1 MNLVIVES
9 PAKAKTINAYL
20 GNNFKVLA
28 SYGHVRDLPSKN
40 GSVDPENNFAFEWE
54 TSDKSKKN
62 LSEIYKAVE
71 QSDNL
76 YLATDPDREGE
87 AIAWHILELLKKK
100 KLLKNKVVKRVV
112 FSEITK
118 SAVTKGIE
126 NPRNIDDGLVSA
138 YLARR
143 ALDYL
148 VGFNLSPVLWRKLP
162 GAKSAGRV
170 QSVALRLICEREL
183 EIEAFNPEEYWKIKC
198 KFSTSEKEEFEA
210 NLTSYNSNKVEKH
223 SFKNE
228 DEAKNVLS
236 SFKDQNFKISNISK
250 KPALRNS
257 NAPFSTST
265 LQQEASSVFG
275 FGASRTM
282 QIAQKLFQGIE
293 INGETVGLITYMRTD
308 STELSKEAI
317 ESYRE
322 YLKENFSS
330 EYLPSEIKT
339 YKSKKAKNAQEAHEG
354 IRPTD
359 IKLSPDNIKKY
370 LDEDGNKLYRL
381 IWKRSLAS
389 QMSSAQYE
397 RTSVDI
403 ISNDTNLELR
413 ANGSIKKFDGFLNV
427 YGEFKEKDIVANE
440 DEQEISESSDKLLPD
455 LTMDTNFSKQTPES
469 SQHFTL
475 PPPRYSEASLVKKLE
490 ELGIGRPSTYASIIS
505 VLKMRAY
512 VDIEKNRFVPVD
524 RAILITAFLK
534 GFFDKYVD
542 YDFTADMEDKLDDIT
557 TGKISWTEFLSIFWK
572 DFSKNVGDVM
582 ELRITNILDNLNESL
597 KTHIFVS
604 DDSEK
609 KVTRVCPNGCG
620 GELSL
625 KVSRFGAF
633 VGCANYPDC
642 KFTRPISHKKVKEV
656 FDDIILGID
665 EVTSKEIKLLSGRFG
680 PYIQLGNM
688 EGKEK
693 PKRASI
699 PKNISPNDID
709 LEKAKLL
716 LSLPRKVGDHPE
728 SGQEIM
734 VNYGRYGGYLTCD
747 GKNATLEDNAEVFD
761 IGINRAVTL
770 LANAKPGRLKSSS
783 ELKTLGEHPADGKP
797 IKVMKGK
804 FGPYVKYKTINA
816 TIPDSFDPETIELDE
831 ALELIDKKM
840 DKKPRKKKKTVKKKA
855 TKKQPKE

>member
-40 GSVDPENNFAFEWE
+40 GSVDPENNFEFEWE

-62 LSEIYKAVE
+62 LSEIYKAAE
-71 QSDNL
+71 QSDTL
-76 YLATDPDREGE
+76 FLATDPDREGE

-100 KLLKNKVVKRVV
+100 KLLKDKSVKRVV

-118 SAVTKGIE
+118 TAVSRGIE
-126 NPRNIDDGLVSA
+126 NPREIDNSLVSA

-183 EIEAFNPEEYWKIKC
+183 EIESFNPDEYWKIKC
-198 KFSTSEKEEFEA
+198 TFSTDKNEKFDA
-210 NLTSYNSNKVEKH
+210 NLTSFKDKKVEKQ
-223 SFKNE
+223 SFKN
-228 DEAKNVLS
+228 
-236 SFKDQNFKISNISK
+236 KDQADEVLFAFNNNKFQISNISQ

-282 QIAQKLFQGIE
+282 QIAQKLFQGVE

-308 STELSKEAI
+308 STELSGEAI
-317 ESYRE
+317 SSYRE
-322 YLKENFSS
+322 YLKENFTDA
-330 EYLPSEIKT
+330 YLPEEIKT

-359 IKLSPDNIKKY
+359 IKITPDVVKKY

-403 ISNDTNLELR
+403 TSDDKILQLR
-413 ANGSIKKFDGFLNV
+413 ANGSIQKFDGFLNV
-427 YGEFKEKDIVANE
+427 YGEFKENDTSTNDESNE
-440 DEQEISESSDKLLPD
+440 NTDNNEKLLPD
-455 LTMDTNFSKQTPES
+455 LTMDTVLATHNPES

-542 YDFTADMEDKLDDIT
+542 YDFTADMENKLDDIT
-557 TGKISWTEFLSIFWK
+557 TGKISWTEFLSLFWK
-572 DFSKNVGDVM
+572 DFSKNINQVT

-597 KTHIFVS
+597 KSHIFKTEES
-604 DDSEK
+604 TNK
-609 KVTRVCPNGCG
+609 ITRVCPTGCG

-633 VGCANYPDC
+633 VGCTNYPDC

-665 EVTSKEIKLLSGRFG
+665 EATSKEIKLLNGRFG
-680 PYIQLGNM
+680 PYIQLGNI

-693 PKRASI
+693 PKRATI
-699 PKNISPNDID
+699 PKDISPKEID

-716 LSLPRKVGDHPE
+716 LSLPRKIGDHPE
-728 SGQEIM
+728 TGNEIF

-747 GKNATLEDNAEVFD
+747 NKNASLEDSSEVFD

-783 ELKTLGEHPADGKP
+783 ELKTLGDHPTDGKP

-831 ALELIDKKM
+831 AIELIDKKM
-840 DKKPRKKKKTVKKKA
+840 DKKPKKKKKKSIKKTASKKK
-855 TKKQPKE
+855 

>member
-40 GSVDPENNFAFEWE
+40 GSVDPENNFEFEWE

-62 LSEIYKAVE
+62 LSEIYKAAE
-71 QSDNL
+71 QSDTL
-76 YLATDPDREGE
+76 FLATDPDREGE

-100 KLLKNKVVKRVV
+100 KLLKDKSVKRVV

-118 SAVTKGIE
+118 TAVSRGIE
-126 NPRNIDDGLVSA
+126 NPREIDNSLVSA

-183 EIEAFNPEEYWKIKC
+183 EIESFNPDEYWKIKC
-198 KFSTSEKEEFEA
+198 TFSTDKNEKFDA
-210 NLTSYNSNKVEKH
+210 NLTSFKDKKVEKQ
-223 SFKNE
+223 SFKN
-228 DEAKNVLS
+228 
-236 SFKDQNFKISNISK
+236 KDQADEVLFAFNNNKFQISNISQ

-282 QIAQKLFQGIE
+282 QIAQKLFQGVE

-308 STELSKEAI
+308 STELSGEAI
-317 ESYRE
+317 SSYRE
-322 YLKENFSS
+322 YLKENFTDA
-330 EYLPSEIKT
+330 YLPEEIRT

-359 IKLSPDNIKKY
+359 IKITPDVVKKY

-397 RTSVDI
+397 RTSVDLTSDDKI
-403 ISNDTNLELR
+403 LQLR
-413 ANGSIKKFDGFLNV
+413 ANGSIQKFDGFLNV
-427 YGEFKEKDIVANE
+427 YGEFKEKDTSTNDESNDNTDNNE
-440 DEQEISESSDKLLPD
+440 KLLPD
-455 LTMDTNFSKQTPES
+455 LTMDTVLATHDPES

-512 VDIEKNRFVPVD
+512 VDLEKNRFVPVD

-542 YDFTADMEDKLDDIT
+542 YDFTADMENKLDDIT
-557 TGKISWTEFLSIFWK
+557 TGKIGWTEFLSLFWK
-572 DFSKNVGDVM
+572 DFSKNINQVT

-597 KTHIFVS
+597 KSHIFKTEES
-604 DDSEK
+604 TNK
-609 KVTRVCPNGCG
+609 ITRVCPTGCG

-633 VGCANYPDC
+633 VGCTNYPDC

-665 EVTSKEIKLLSGRFG
+665 EATSKEIKLLNGRFG
-680 PYIQLGNM
+680 PYIQLGNI

-693 PKRASI
+693 PKRATI
-699 PKNISPNDID
+699 PKDISPKEID

-716 LSLPRKVGDHPE
+716 LSLPRKIGDHPE
-728 SGQEIM
+728 TGNEIF

-747 GKNATLEDNAEVFD
+747 NKNASLEDSSEVFD

-783 ELKTLGEHPADGKP
+783 ELKTLGDHPTDGKP

-831 ALELIDKKM
+831 AIELIDKKM
-840 DKKPRKKKKTVKKKA
+840 DKKPKKKKKKSIKKTASKKK
-855 TKKQPKE
+855 

>member
-40 GSVDPENNFAFEWE
+40 GSVDPENNFEFEWE

-62 LSEIYKAVE
+62 LSEIYKAAE
-71 QSDNL
+71 QSDTL
-76 YLATDPDREGE
+76 FLATDPDREGE

-100 KLLKNKVVKRVV
+100 KLLKDKSVKRVV

-118 SAVTKGIE
+118 TAVSRGIE
-126 NPRNIDDGLVSA
+126 NPREIDNSLVSA

-183 EIEAFNPEEYWKIKC
+183 EIESFNPDEYWKIKC
-198 KFSTSEKEEFEA
+198 TFSTDKNEKFDA
-210 NLTSYNSNKVEKH
+210 NLTSFKDKKVEKQ
-223 SFKNE
+223 SFKN
-228 DEAKNVLS
+228 
-236 SFKDQNFKISNISK
+236 KDQADEVLFAFNNNKFQISNISQ

-282 QIAQKLFQGIE
+282 QIAQKLFQGVE

-308 STELSKEAI
+308 STELSGEAI
-317 ESYRE
+317 SSYRE
-322 YLKENFSS
+322 YLKENFTDA
-330 EYLPSEIKT
+330 YLPEEIKT

-359 IKLSPDNIKKY
+359 IKITPDVVKKY

-397 RTSVDI
+397 RTSVDLTSDDKI
-403 ISNDTNLELR
+403 LQLR
-413 ANGSIKKFDGFLNV
+413 ANGSIQKFDGFLNV
-427 YGEFKEKDIVANE
+427 YGEFKENDTSTSDESNE
-440 DEQEISESSDKLLPD
+440 NTDNNEKLLPD
-455 LTMDTNFSKQTPES
+455 LTMDTVFATHNPES

-512 VDIEKNRFVPVD
+512 VDLEKNRFVPVD

-542 YDFTADMEDKLDDIT
+542 YDFTADMENKLDDIT
-557 TGKISWTEFLSIFWK
+557 TGKISWTEFLSLFWK
-572 DFSKNVGDVM
+572 DFSKNINQVT

-597 KTHIFVS
+597 KSHIFKTEES
-604 DDSEK
+604 TNK
-609 KVTRVCPNGCG
+609 ITRVCPTGCG

-633 VGCANYPDC
+633 VGCTNYPDC

-665 EVTSKEIKLLSGRFG
+665 EATSKEIKLLNGRFG
-680 PYIQLGNM
+680 PYIQLGNI

-693 PKRASI
+693 PKRATI
-699 PKNISPNDID
+699 PKDISPKEID

-716 LSLPRKVGDHPE
+716 LSLPRKIGDHPE
-728 SGQEIM
+728 TGNEIF

-747 GKNATLEDNAEVFD
+747 NKNASLEDSSEVFD

-783 ELKTLGEHPADGKP
+783 ELKTLGDHPTDGKP

-831 ALELIDKKM
+831 AIELIDKKM
-840 DKKPRKKKKTVKKKA
+840 DKKPKKKKKKSIKKTASKKK
-855 TKKQPKE
+855 

>member
-40 GSVDPENNFAFEWE
+40 GSVDPENNFEFEWE

-62 LSEIYKAVE
+62 LSEIYKAAE
-71 QSDNL
+71 QSDTL
-76 YLATDPDREGE
+76 FLATDPDREGE

-100 KLLKNKVVKRVV
+100 KLLKDKSVKRVV

-118 SAVTKGIE
+118 TAVSRGIE
-126 NPRNIDDGLVSA
+126 NPREIDNSLVSA

-183 EIEAFNPEEYWKIKC
+183 EIESFNPDEYWKIKC
-198 KFSTSEKEEFEA
+198 TFSTDKNEKFDA
-210 NLTSYNSNKVEKH
+210 NLTSFKDKKVEKQ
-223 SFKNE
+223 SFKN
-228 DEAKNVLS
+228 
-236 SFKDQNFKISNISK
+236 KDQADEVLFAFNNNKFQISNISQ

-282 QIAQKLFQGIE
+282 QIAQKLFQGVE

-308 STELSKEAI
+308 STELSGEAI
-317 ESYRE
+317 SSYRE
-322 YLKENFSS
+322 YLKENFTDA
-330 EYLPSEIKT
+330 YLPEEIKT

-359 IKLSPDNIKKY
+359 IKITPDVVKKY

-397 RTSVDI
+397 RTSVDLTSDDKI
-403 ISNDTNLELR
+403 LQLR
-413 ANGSIKKFDGFLNV
+413 ANGSIQKFDGFLNV
-427 YGEFKEKDIVANE
+427 YGEFKENDTSTSDESNE
-440 DEQEISESSDKLLPD
+440 NTDNNEKLLPD
-455 LTMDTNFSKQTPES
+455 LTMDTVFATHNPES

-542 YDFTADMEDKLDDIT
+542 YDFTADMENKLDDIT
-557 TGKISWTEFLSIFWK
+557 TGKISWTEFLSLFWK
-572 DFSKNVGDVM
+572 DFSKNINQVT

-597 KTHIFVS
+597 KSHIFKTEES
-604 DDSEK
+604 TNK
-609 KVTRVCPNGCG
+609 ITRVCPTGCG

-633 VGCANYPDC
+633 VGCTNYPDC

-665 EVTSKEIKLLSGRFG
+665 EATSKEIKLLNGRFG
-680 PYIQLGNM
+680 PYIQLGNI

-693 PKRASI
+693 PKRATI
-699 PKNISPNDID
+699 PKDISTKEID

-716 LSLPRKVGDHPE
+716 LSLPRKIGDHPE
-728 SGQEIM
+728 TGNEIF

-747 GKNATLEDNAEVFD
+747 NKNASLEDSSEVFD

-783 ELKTLGEHPADGKP
+783 ELKTLGDHPTDGKP

-831 ALELIDKKM
+831 AIELIDKKM
-840 DKKPRKKKKTVKKKA
+840 DKKPKKKKKKSIKKTASKKK
-855 TKKQPKE
+855 

>member
-40 GSVDPENNFAFEWE
+40 GSVDPENNFEFEWE

-62 LSEIYKAVE
+62 LSEIYKAAE
-71 QSDNL
+71 QSDTL
-76 YLATDPDREGE
+76 FLATDPDREGE

-100 KLLKNKVVKRVV
+100 KLLKDKSVKRVV

-118 SAVTKGIE
+118 TAVSRGIE
-126 NPRNIDDGLVSA
+126 NPREIDNSLVSA

-183 EIEAFNPEEYWKIKC
+183 EIESFNPDEYWKIKC
-198 KFSTSEKEEFEA
+198 TFSTDKNEKFDA
-210 NLTSYNSNKVEKH
+210 NLTSFKDKKVEKQ
-223 SFKNE
+223 SFKN
-228 DEAKNVLS
+228 
-236 SFKDQNFKISNISK
+236 KDQADEVLFAFNNNKFQISNISQ

-282 QIAQKLFQGIE
+282 QIAQKLFQGVE

-308 STELSKEAI
+308 STELSGEAI
-317 ESYRE
+317 SSYRE
-322 YLKENFSS
+322 YLKENFTDA
-330 EYLPSEIKT
+330 YLPEEIKT

-359 IKLSPDNIKKY
+359 IKITPDVVKKY

-397 RTSVDI
+397 RTSVDLTSDDKI
-403 ISNDTNLELR
+403 LQLR
-413 ANGSIKKFDGFLNV
+413 ANGSIQKFDGFLNV
-427 YGEFKEKDIVANE
+427 YGEFKEKDTSTNDESNE
-440 DEQEISESSDKLLPD
+440 NTDNNEKLLPD
-455 LTMDTNFSKQTPES
+455 LTMDTVFATHNPES

-542 YDFTADMEDKLDDIT
+542 YDFTADMENKLDDIT
-557 TGKISWTEFLSIFWK
+557 TGKISWTEFLSLFWK
-572 DFSKNVGDVM
+572 DFSKNINQVT

-597 KTHIFVS
+597 KSHIFKTEES
-604 DDSEK
+604 TNK
-609 KVTRVCPNGCG
+609 ITRVCPTGCG

-633 VGCANYPDC
+633 VGCTNYPDC

-665 EVTSKEIKLLSGRFG
+665 EATSKEIKLLNGRFG
-680 PYIQLGNM
+680 PYIQLGNI

-693 PKRASI
+693 PKRATI
-699 PKNISPNDID
+699 PKDISPKEID

-716 LSLPRKVGDHPE
+716 LSLPRKIGDHPE
-728 SGQEIM
+728 TGNEIF

-747 GKNATLEDNAEVFD
+747 NKNASLEDSSEVFD

-783 ELKTLGEHPADGKP
+783 ELKTLGDHPTDGKP

-831 ALELIDKKM
+831 AIELIDKKM
-840 DKKPRKKKKTVKKKA
+840 DKKPKKKKKKSIKKTASKKK
-855 TKKQPKE
+855 

>member
-40 GSVDPENNFAFEWE
+40 GSVDPENNFEFEWE

-62 LSEIYKAVE
+62 LSEIYKAAE
-71 QSDNL
+71 QSDTL
-76 YLATDPDREGE
+76 FLATDPDREGE

-100 KLLKNKVVKRVV
+100 KLLKDKSVKRVV

-118 SAVTKGIE
+118 TAVSRGIE
-126 NPRNIDDGLVSA
+126 NPREIDNSLVSA

-183 EIEAFNPEEYWKIKC
+183 EIESFNPDEYWKIKC
-198 KFSTSEKEEFEA
+198 TFSTDKNEKFDA
-210 NLTSYNSNKVEKH
+210 NLTSFKDKKVEKQ
-223 SFKNE
+223 SFKN
-228 DEAKNVLS
+228 
-236 SFKDQNFKISNISK
+236 KDQADEVLFAFNNNKFQISNISQ

-282 QIAQKLFQGIE
+282 QIAQKLFQGVE

-308 STELSKEAI
+308 STELSGEAI
-317 ESYRE
+317 SSYRK
-322 YLKENFSS
+322 YLKENFTDA
-330 EYLPSEIKT
+330 YLPEEIRT

-359 IKLSPDNIKKY
+359 IKITPDVVKKY

-397 RTSVDI
+397 RTSIDI
-403 ISNDTNLELR
+403 TSDDKILQLR
-413 ANGSIKKFDGFLNV
+413 ANGSIQKFDGFLNV
-427 YGEFKEKDIVANE
+427 YGEFKENDTSTSDESNE
-440 DEQEISESSDKLLPD
+440 NTDNNEKLLPD
-455 LTMDTNFSKQTPES
+455 LTMDTVFATHNPES

-512 VDIEKNRFVPVD
+512 VDLEKNRFVPVD

-542 YDFTADMEDKLDDIT
+542 YDFTADMENKLDDIT
-557 TGKISWTEFLSIFWK
+557 TGKISWTEFLSLFWK
-572 DFSKNVGDVM
+572 DFSKNINQVT

-597 KTHIFVS
+597 KSHIFKTEES
-604 DDSEK
+604 TNK
-609 KVTRVCPNGCG
+609 ITRVCPTGCG

-633 VGCANYPDC
+633 VGCTNYPDC

-665 EVTSKEIKLLSGRFG
+665 EATSKEIKLLNGRFG
-680 PYIQLGNM
+680 PYIQLGNI

-693 PKRASI
+693 PKRATI
-699 PKNISPNDID
+699 PKDISPKEID

-716 LSLPRKVGDHPE
+716 LSLPRKIGDHPE
-728 SGQEIM
+728 TGNEIF

-747 GKNATLEDNAEVFD
+747 NKNASLEDSSEVFD

-783 ELKTLGEHPADGKP
+783 ELKTLGDHPTDGKP

-831 ALELIDKKM
+831 AIELIDKKM
-840 DKKPRKKKKTVKKKA
+840 DKKPKKKKKKSIKKTASKKK
-855 TKKQPKE
+855 

>member
-40 GSVDPENNFAFEWE
+40 GSVDPENNFEFEWE

-62 LSEIYKAVE
+62 LSEIYKAAE
-71 QSDNL
+71 QSDTL
-76 YLATDPDREGE
+76 FLATDPDREGE

-100 KLLKNKVVKRVV
+100 KLLKDKSVKRVV

-118 SAVTKGIE
+118 TAVSRGIE
-126 NPRNIDDGLVSA
+126 NPREIDNSLVSA

-183 EIEAFNPEEYWKIKC
+183 EIESFNPDEYWKIKC
-198 KFSTSEKEEFEA
+198 TFSTDKNEKFEA
-210 NLTSYNSNKVEKH
+210 NLTSFKDKKVEKQ
-223 SFKNE
+223 SFKN
-228 DEAKNVLS
+228 
-236 SFKDQNFKISNISK
+236 KDQADEVLFAFNNNKFQISNISQ

-282 QIAQKLFQGIE
+282 QIAQKLFQGVE

-308 STELSKEAI
+308 STELSGEAI
-317 ESYRE
+317 SSYRE
-322 YLKENFSS
+322 YLKENFTDA
-330 EYLPSEIKT
+330 YLPEEIKT

-359 IKLSPDNIKKY
+359 IKITPDVVKKY

-397 RTSVDI
+397 RTSVDLTSDDKI
-403 ISNDTNLELR
+403 LQLR
-413 ANGSIKKFDGFLNV
+413 ANGSIQKFDGFLNV
-427 YGEFKEKDIVANE
+427 YGEFKENDTSTSDESNE
-440 DEQEISESSDKLLPD
+440 NTDNNEKLLPD
-455 LTMDTNFSKQTPES
+455 LTMDTVFATHNPES

-542 YDFTADMEDKLDDIT
+542 YDFTADMENKLDDIT
-557 TGKISWTEFLSIFWK
+557 TGKISWTEFLSLFWK
-572 DFSKNVGDVM
+572 DFSKNINQVT

-597 KTHIFVS
+597 KSHIFKTEES
-604 DDSEK
+604 TNK
-609 KVTRVCPNGCG
+609 ITRVCPTGCG

-633 VGCANYPDC
+633 VGCTNYPDC

-665 EVTSKEIKLLSGRFG
+665 EATSKEIKLLNGRFG
-680 PYIQLGNM
+680 PYIQLGNI

-693 PKRASI
+693 PKRATI
-699 PKNISPNDID
+699 PKDISPKEID

-716 LSLPRKVGDHPE
+716 LSLPRKIGDHPE
-728 SGQEIM
+728 TGNEIF

-747 GKNATLEDNAEVFD
+747 NKNASLEDSSEVFD

-783 ELKTLGEHPADGKP
+783 ELKTLGDHPTDGKP

-831 ALELIDKKM
+831 AIELIDKKM
-840 DKKPRKKKKTVKKKA
+840 DKKPKKKKKKSIKKTASKKK
-855 TKKQPKE
+855 

>member
-40 GSVDPENNFAFEWE
+40 GSVDPENNFEFEWE

-62 LSEIYKAVE
+62 LSEIYKAAE
-71 QSDNL
+71 QSDTL
-76 YLATDPDREGE
+76 FLATDPDREGE

-100 KLLKNKVVKRVV
+100 KLLKDKSVKRVV

-118 SAVTKGIE
+118 TAVSRGIE
-126 NPRNIDDGLVSA
+126 NPREIDNSLVSA

-183 EIEAFNPEEYWKIKC
+183 EIESFNPDEYWKIKC
-198 KFSTSEKEEFEA
+198 TFSTDKNEKFEA
-210 NLTSYNSNKVEKH
+210 NLTSFKDKKVEKQ
-223 SFKNE
+223 SFKN
-228 DEAKNVLS
+228 
-236 SFKDQNFKISNISK
+236 KDQADEVLFAFNNNKFQISNISQ

-282 QIAQKLFQGIE
+282 QIAQKLFQGVE

-308 STELSKEAI
+308 STELSGEAI
-317 ESYRE
+317 SSYRE
-322 YLKENFSS
+322 YLKENFTDA
-330 EYLPSEIKT
+330 YLPEEIKT

-359 IKLSPDNIKKY
+359 IKITPDVVKKY

-403 ISNDTNLELR
+403 TSDDKILELR
-413 ANGSIKKFDGFLNV
+413 ANGSIQKFDGFLNV
-427 YGEFKEKDIVANE
+427 YGEFKENDTSTSDESNE
-440 DEQEISESSDKLLPD
+440 NTDNNEKLLPD
-455 LTMDTNFSKQTPES
+455 LTMDTVLATHNPES

-542 YDFTADMEDKLDDIT
+542 YDFTADMENKLDDIT
-557 TGKISWTEFLSIFWK
+557 TGKISWTEFLSLFWK
-572 DFSKNVGDVM
+572 DFSKNINQVT

-597 KTHIFVS
+597 KSHIFKTEES
-604 DDSEK
+604 TNK
-609 KVTRVCPNGCG
+609 ITRVCPTGCG

-633 VGCANYPDC
+633 VGCTNYPDC

-665 EVTSKEIKLLSGRFG
+665 EATSKEIKLLNGRFG
-680 PYIQLGNM
+680 PYIQLGNI

-693 PKRASI
+693 PKRATI
-699 PKNISPNDID
+699 PKDISPKEID

-716 LSLPRKVGDHPE
+716 LSLPRKIGDHPE
-728 SGQEIM
+728 TGNEIF

-747 GKNATLEDNAEVFD
+747 NKNASLEDSSEVFD

-783 ELKTLGEHPADGKP
+783 ELKTLGDHPTDGKP

-831 ALELIDKKM
+831 AIELIDKKM
-840 DKKPRKKKKTVKKKA
+840 DKKPKKKKKKSIKKTASKKK
-855 TKKQPKE
+855 

>member
-40 GSVDPENNFAFEWE
+40 GSVDPENNFEFEWE

-62 LSEIYKAVE
+62 LSEIYKAAE
-71 QSDNL
+71 QSDTL
-76 YLATDPDREGE
+76 FLATDPDREGE

-100 KLLKNKVVKRVV
+100 KLLKDKSVKRVV

-118 SAVTKGIE
+118 TAVSRGIE
-126 NPRNIDDGLVSA
+126 NPREIDNSLVSA

-183 EIEAFNPEEYWKIKC
+183 EIESFNPDEYWKIKC
-198 KFSTSEKEEFEA
+198 TFSTDKNEKFDA
-210 NLTSYNSNKVEKH
+210 NLTSFKDKKVEKQ
-223 SFKNE
+223 SFKN
-228 DEAKNVLS
+228 
-236 SFKDQNFKISNISK
+236 KDQADEVLFAFNNNKFQISNISQ

-282 QIAQKLFQGIE
+282 QIAQKLFQGVE

-308 STELSKEAI
+308 STELSGEAI
-317 ESYRE
+317 SSYRE
-322 YLKENFSS
+322 YLKENFTDA
-330 EYLPSEIKT
+330 YLPEEIRT

-359 IKLSPDNIKKY
+359 IKITPDVVKKY

-397 RTSVDI
+397 RTSIDLTSDDKI
-403 ISNDTNLELR
+403 LQLR
-413 ANGSIKKFDGFLNV
+413 ANGSIQKFDGFLNV
-427 YGEFKEKDIVANE
+427 YGEFKENDTSTNDESNDNTDNNE
-440 DEQEISESSDKLLPD
+440 KLLPD
-455 LTMDTNFSKQTPES
+455 LTMDTVLATHNPES

-542 YDFTADMEDKLDDIT
+542 YDFTADMENKLDDIT
-557 TGKISWTEFLSIFWK
+557 TGKISWTEFLSLFWK
-572 DFSKNVGDVM
+572 DFSKNINQVT

-597 KTHIFVS
+597 KSHIFKTEES
-604 DDSEK
+604 TNK
-609 KVTRVCPNGCG
+609 ITRVCPTGCG

-633 VGCANYPDC
+633 VGCTNYPDC

-665 EVTSKEIKLLSGRFG
+665 EATSKEIKLLNGRFG
-680 PYIQLGNM
+680 PYIQLGDI

-693 PKRASI
+693 PKRATI
-699 PKNISPNDID
+699 PKDISPKEID

-716 LSLPRKVGDHPE
+716 LSLPRKIGDHPE
-728 SGQEIM
+728 TGNEIF

-747 GKNATLEDNAEVFD
+747 NKNASLEDSSEVFD

-783 ELKTLGEHPADGKP
+783 ELKTLGDHPTDGKP

-831 ALELIDKKM
+831 AIELIDKKM
-840 DKKPRKKKKTVKKKA
+840 DKKPKKKKKKSIKKTASKKK
-855 TKKQPKE
+855 

>member
-40 GSVDPENNFAFEWE
+40 GSVDPENNFEFEWE

-62 LSEIYKAVE
+62 LSEIYKAAE
-71 QSDNL
+71 QSDTL
-76 YLATDPDREGE
+76 FLATDPDREGE

-100 KLLKNKVVKRVV
+100 KLLKDKSVKRVV

-118 SAVTKGIE
+118 TAVSRGIE
-126 NPRNIDDGLVSA
+126 NPREIDNSLVSA

-183 EIEAFNPEEYWKIKC
+183 EIESFNPDEYWKIKC
-198 KFSTSEKEEFEA
+198 TFSTDKNEKFDA
-210 NLTSYNSNKVEKH
+210 NLTSFKDKKVEKQ
-223 SFKNE
+223 SFKN
-228 DEAKNVLS
+228 
-236 SFKDQNFKISNISK
+236 KDQADEVLFAFNNNKFQISNISQ

-282 QIAQKLFQGIE
+282 QIAQKLFQGVE

-308 STELSKEAI
+308 STELSGEAI
-317 ESYRE
+317 SSYRE
-322 YLKENFSS
+322 YLKENFTDA
-330 EYLPSEIKT
+330 YLPEEIRT

-359 IKLSPDNIKKY
+359 IKITPDVVKKY

-397 RTSVDI
+397 RTSIDI
-403 ISNDTNLELR
+403 TSDDKILQLR
-413 ANGSIKKFDGFLNV
+413 ANGSIQKFDGFLNV
-427 YGEFKEKDIVANE
+427 YGEFKENDTSTSDESNE
-440 DEQEISESSDKLLPD
+440 NTDNNEKLLPD
-455 LTMDTNFSKQTPES
+455 LTMDTVFATHNPES

-512 VDIEKNRFVPVD
+512 VDLEKNRFVPVD

-542 YDFTADMEDKLDDIT
+542 YDFTADMENKLDDIT
-557 TGKISWTEFLSIFWK
+557 TGKISWTEFLSLFWK
-572 DFSKNVGDVM
+572 DFSKNINQVT

-597 KTHIFVS
+597 KSHIFKTEES
-604 DDSEK
+604 TNK
-609 KVTRVCPNGCG
+609 ITRVCPTGCG

-633 VGCANYPDC
+633 VGCTNYPDC

-665 EVTSKEIKLLSGRFG
+665 EATSKEIKLLNGRFG
-680 PYIQLGNM
+680 PYIQLGNI

-693 PKRASI
+693 PKRATI
-699 PKNISPNDID
+699 PKDISPKEID

-716 LSLPRKVGDHPE
+716 LSLPRKIGDHPE
-728 SGQEIM
+728 TGNEIF

-747 GKNATLEDNAEVFD
+747 NKNASLEDSSEVFD

-783 ELKTLGEHPADGKP
+783 ELKTLGDHPTDGKP

-831 ALELIDKKM
+831 AIELIDKKM
-840 DKKPRKKKKTVKKKA
+840 DKKPKKKKKKSIKKTASKKK
-855 TKKQPKE
+855 

>member
-40 GSVDPENNFAFEWE
+40 GSVDPENNFEFEWE

-62 LSEIYKAVE
+62 LSEIYKAAE
-71 QSDNL
+71 QSDTL
-76 YLATDPDREGE
+76 FLATDPDREGE

-100 KLLKNKVVKRVV
+100 KLLKDKSVKRVV

-118 SAVTKGIE
+118 TAVSRGIE
-126 NPRNIDDGLVSA
+126 NPREIDNSLVSA

-183 EIEAFNPEEYWKIKC
+183 EIESFNPDEYWKIKC
-198 KFSTSEKEEFEA
+198 TFSTDKNEKFEA
-210 NLTSYNSNKVEKH
+210 NLTSFKDKKVEKQ
-223 SFKNE
+223 SFKN
-228 DEAKNVLS
+228 
-236 SFKDQNFKISNISK
+236 KDQADEVLFAFNNNKFQISNISQ

-282 QIAQKLFQGIE
+282 QIAQKLFQGVE

-308 STELSKEAI
+308 STELSGEAI
-317 ESYRE
+317 SSYRE
-322 YLKENFSS
+322 YLKENFTDA
-330 EYLPSEIKT
+330 YLPEEIKT

-359 IKLSPDNIKKY
+359 IKITPDVVKKY

-397 RTSVDI
+397 RTSVDLTSDDKI
-403 ISNDTNLELR
+403 LQLR
-413 ANGSIKKFDGFLNV
+413 ANGSIQKFDGFLNV
-427 YGEFKEKDIVANE
+427 YGEFKENDTSTNDESNDNTDNNE
-440 DEQEISESSDKLLPD
+440 KLLPD
-455 LTMDTNFSKQTPES
+455 LTMDTVLATHDPES

-542 YDFTADMEDKLDDIT
+542 YDFTADMENKLDDIT
-557 TGKISWTEFLSIFWK
+557 TGKISWTEFLSLFWK
-572 DFSKNVGDVM
+572 DFSKNINQVT

-597 KTHIFVS
+597 KSHIFKTEES
-604 DDSEK
+604 TNK
-609 KVTRVCPNGCG
+609 ITRVCPTGCG

-633 VGCANYPDC
+633 VGCTNYPDC

-665 EVTSKEIKLLSGRFG
+665 EATSKEIKLLNGRFG
-680 PYIQLGNM
+680 PYIQLGNI

-693 PKRASI
+693 PKRATI
-699 PKNISPNDID
+699 PKDISPKEID

-716 LSLPRKVGDHPE
+716 LSLPRKIGDHPE
-728 SGQEIM
+728 TGNEIF

-747 GKNATLEDNAEVFD
+747 NKNASLEDSSEVFD

-783 ELKTLGEHPADGKP
+783 ELKTLGDHPTDGKP

-831 ALELIDKKM
+831 AIELIEKKM
-840 DKKPRKKKKTVKKKA
+840 DKKPKKKKKKSIKKTASKKK
-855 TKKQPKE
+855 

>member
-40 GSVDPENNFAFEWE
+40 GSVDPENNFEFEWE

-62 LSEIYKAVE
+62 LSEIYKAAE
-71 QSDNL
+71 QSDTL
-76 YLATDPDREGE
+76 FLATDPDREGE

-100 KLLKNKVVKRVV
+100 KLLKDKSVKRVV

-118 SAVTKGIE
+118 TAVSRGIE
-126 NPRNIDDGLVSA
+126 NPREIDNSLVSA

-183 EIEAFNPEEYWKIKC
+183 EIESFNPDEYWKIKC
-198 KFSTSEKEEFEA
+198 TFSTDKNEKFEA
-210 NLTSYNSNKVEKH
+210 NLTSFKDKKVEKQ
-223 SFKNE
+223 SFKN
-228 DEAKNVLS
+228 
-236 SFKDQNFKISNISK
+236 KDQADEVLFAFNNNKFQISNISQ

-282 QIAQKLFQGIE
+282 QIAQKLFQGVE

-308 STELSKEAI
+308 STELSGEAI
-317 ESYRE
+317 SSYRE
-322 YLKENFSS
+322 YLKENFTDA
-330 EYLPSEIKT
+330 YLPEEIKT

-359 IKLSPDNIKKY
+359 IKITPDVVKKY

-397 RTSVDI
+397 RTSVDLTSDDKI
-403 ISNDTNLELR
+403 LQLR
-413 ANGSIKKFDGFLNV
+413 ANGSIQKFDGFLNV
-427 YGEFKEKDIVANE
+427 YGEFKENDTSTSDESNE
-440 DEQEISESSDKLLPD
+440 NTDNNEKLLPD
-455 LTMDTNFSKQTPES
+455 LTMDTVFATHNPES

-512 VDIEKNRFVPVD
+512 VDLEKNRFVPVD

-542 YDFTADMEDKLDDIT
+542 YDFTADMENKLDDIT
-557 TGKISWTEFLSIFWK
+557 TGKISWTEFLSLFWK
-572 DFSKNVGDVM
+572 DFSKNINQVT

-597 KTHIFVS
+597 KSHIFKTEES
-604 DDSEK
+604 TNK
-609 KVTRVCPNGCG
+609 ITRVCPTGCG

-633 VGCANYPDC
+633 VGCTNYPDC

-665 EVTSKEIKLLSGRFG
+665 EATSKEIKLLNGRFG
-680 PYIQLGNM
+680 PYIQLGNI

-693 PKRASI
+693 PKRATI
-699 PKNISPNDID
+699 PKDISPKEID

-716 LSLPRKVGDHPE
+716 LSLPRKIGDHPE
-728 SGQEIM
+728 TGNEIF

-747 GKNATLEDNAEVFD
+747 NKNASLEDSSEVFD

-783 ELKTLGEHPADGKP
+783 ELKTLGDHPTDGKP

-831 ALELIDKKM
+831 AIELIDKKM
-840 DKKPRKKKKTVKKKA
+840 DKKPKKKKKKSIKKTASKKK
-855 TKKQPKE
+855 

>member
-40 GSVDPENNFAFEWE
+40 GSVDPENNFEFEWE

-62 LSEIYKAVE
+62 LSEIYKAAE
-71 QSDNL
+71 QSDTL
-76 YLATDPDREGE
+76 FLATDPDREGE

-100 KLLKNKVVKRVV
+100 KLLKDKSVKRVV

-118 SAVTKGIE
+118 TAVSRGIE
-126 NPRNIDDGLVSA
+126 NPREIDNSLVSA

-183 EIEAFNPEEYWKIKC
+183 EIESFNPDEYWKIKC
-198 KFSTSEKEEFEA
+198 TFSTDKNEKFEA
-210 NLTSYNSNKVEKH
+210 NLTSFKDKKVEKQ
-223 SFKNE
+223 SFKN
-228 DEAKNVLS
+228 
-236 SFKDQNFKISNISK
+236 KDQADEVLFAFNNNKFQISNISQ

-282 QIAQKLFQGIE
+282 QIAQKLFQGVE

-308 STELSKEAI
+308 STELSGEAI
-317 ESYRE
+317 SSYRE
-322 YLKENFSS
+322 YLKENFTDA
-330 EYLPSEIKT
+330 YLPEEIKT

-359 IKLSPDNIKKY
+359 IKITPDVVKKY

-397 RTSVDI
+397 RTSVDLTSDDKI
-403 ISNDTNLELR
+403 LQLR
-413 ANGSIKKFDGFLNV
+413 ANGSIQKFDGFLNV
-427 YGEFKEKDIVANE
+427 YGEFKEKDTSTNDESNE
-440 DEQEISESSDKLLPD
+440 NTDNNEKLLPD
-455 LTMDTNFSKQTPES
+455 LTMDTVLATHNPES

-542 YDFTADMEDKLDDIT
+542 YDFTADMENKLDDIT
-557 TGKISWTEFLSIFWK
+557 TGKISWTEFLSLFWK
-572 DFSKNVGDVM
+572 DFSKNINQVT

-597 KTHIFVS
+597 KSHIFKTEES
-604 DDSEK
+604 TNK
-609 KVTRVCPNGCG
+609 ITRVCPTGCG

-633 VGCANYPDC
+633 VGCTNYPDC

-665 EVTSKEIKLLSGRFG
+665 EATSKEIKLLNGRFG
-680 PYIQLGNM
+680 PYIQLGNI

-693 PKRASI
+693 PKRATI
-699 PKNISPNDID
+699 PKDISPKEID

-716 LSLPRKVGDHPE
+716 LSLPRKIGDHPE
-728 SGQEIM
+728 TGNEIF

-747 GKNATLEDNAEVFD
+747 NKNASLEDSSEVFD

-783 ELKTLGEHPADGKP
+783 ELKTLGDHPTDGKP

-831 ALELIDKKM
+831 AIELIDKKM
-840 DKKPRKKKKTVKKKA
+840 DKKPKKKKKKSIKKTASKKK
-855 TKKQPKE
+855 

>member
-40 GSVDPENNFAFEWE
+40 GSVDPENNFEFEWE

-62 LSEIYKAVE
+62 LSEIYKAAE
-71 QSDNL
+71 QSDTL
-76 YLATDPDREGE
+76 FLATDPDREGE

-100 KLLKNKVVKRVV
+100 KLLKDKSVKRVV

-118 SAVTKGIE
+118 TAVSRGIE
-126 NPRNIDDGLVSA
+126 NPREIDNSLVSA

-183 EIEAFNPEEYWKIKC
+183 EIESFNPDEYWKIKC
-198 KFSTSEKEEFEA
+198 TFSTDKNEKFDA
-210 NLTSYNSNKVEKH
+210 NLTSFKDKKVEKQ
-223 SFKNE
+223 SFKN
-228 DEAKNVLS
+228 
-236 SFKDQNFKISNISK
+236 KDQADEVLFAFNNNKFQISNISQ

-282 QIAQKLFQGIE
+282 QIAQKLFQGVE

-308 STELSKEAI
+308 STELSGEAI
-317 ESYRE
+317 SSYRK
-322 YLKENFSS
+322 YLKENFTDA
-330 EYLPSEIKT
+330 YLPEEIKT

-359 IKLSPDNIKKY
+359 IKITPDVVKKY

-403 ISNDTNLELR
+403 TSDDKILELR
-413 ANGSIKKFDGFLNV
+413 ANGSIQKFDGFLNV
-427 YGEFKEKDIVANE
+427 YGEFKENDTSTSDESNE
-440 DEQEISESSDKLLPD
+440 NTDNNEKLLPD
-455 LTMDTNFSKQTPES
+455 LTMDTVFATHNPES

-542 YDFTADMEDKLDDIT
+542 YDFTADMENKLDDIT
-557 TGKISWTEFLSIFWK
+557 TGKIGWTEFLSLFWK
-572 DFSKNVGDVM
+572 DFSKNINQVT

-597 KTHIFVS
+597 KSHIFKTEES
-604 DDSEK
+604 TNK
-609 KVTRVCPNGCG
+609 ITRVCPTGCG

-633 VGCANYPDC
+633 VGCTNYPDC

-665 EVTSKEIKLLSGRFG
+665 EATSKEIKLLNGRFG
-680 PYIQLGNM
+680 PYIQLGNI

-693 PKRASI
+693 PKRATI
-699 PKNISPNDID
+699 PKDISPKEID

-716 LSLPRKVGDHPE
+716 LSLPRKIGDHPE
-728 SGQEIM
+728 TGNEIF

-747 GKNATLEDNAEVFD
+747 NKNASLEDSSEVFD

-783 ELKTLGEHPADGKP
+783 ELKTLGDHPTDGKP

-831 ALELIDKKM
+831 AIELIDKKM
-840 DKKPRKKKKTVKKKA
+840 DKKPKKKKKKSIKKTASKKK
-855 TKKQPKE
+855 

>member
-40 GSVDPENNFAFEWE
+40 GSVDPENNFEFEWE

-62 LSEIYKAVE
+62 LSEIYKAAE
-71 QSDNL
+71 QSDTL
-76 YLATDPDREGE
+76 FLATDPDREGE

-100 KLLKNKVVKRVV
+100 KLLKDKSVKRVV

-118 SAVTKGIE
+118 TAVSRGIE
-126 NPRNIDDGLVSA
+126 NPREIDNSLVSA

-183 EIEAFNPEEYWKIKC
+183 EIESFNPDEYWKIKC
-198 KFSTSEKEEFEA
+198 TFSTDKNEEFEA
-210 NLTSYNSNKVEKH
+210 NLTSFKDKKVEKQ
-223 SFKNE
+223 SFK
-228 DEAKNVLS
+228 S
-236 SFKDQNFKISNISK
+236 KDQADEVLFAFNNNKFQISNISQ

-282 QIAQKLFQGIE
+282 QIAQKLFQGVE

-308 STELSKEAI
+308 STELSGEAI
-317 ESYRE
+317 NSYRE
-322 YLKENFSS
+322 YLKENFTDA
-330 EYLPSEIKT
+330 YLPEEIKT

-359 IKLSPDNIKKY
+359 IKITPDVVKKY

-397 RTSVDI
+397 RTSVDLTSDDKI
-403 ISNDTNLELR
+403 LQLR
-413 ANGSIKKFDGFLNV
+413 ANGSIQKFDGFLNV
-427 YGEFKEKDIVANE
+427 YGEFKEKDTSTNDESNE
-440 DEQEISESSDKLLPD
+440 NTDNNENLLPD
-455 LTMDTNFSKQTPES
+455 LTMNTVIATHNPES

-542 YDFTADMEDKLDDIT
+542 YDFTADMENKLDDIT
-557 TGKISWTEFLSIFWK
+557 TGKISWTEFLSLFWK
-572 DFSKNVGDVM
+572 DFSKNINQVT

-597 KTHIFVS
+597 KSHIFKTEES
-604 DDSEK
+604 TNK
-609 KVTRVCPNGCG
+609 ITRVCPTGCG

-633 VGCANYPDC
+633 VGCTNYPDC

-656 FDDIILGID
+656 FDDIVLGID
-665 EVTSKEIKLLSGRFG
+665 EATSKEIKLLNGRFG
-680 PYIQLGNM
+680 PYIQLGNI

-693 PKRASI
+693 PKRATI
-699 PKNISPNDID
+699 PKDISPKEID

-716 LSLPRKVGDHPE
+716 LSLPRKIGDHPE
-728 SGQEIM
+728 TGNEIF

-747 GKNATLEDNAEVFD
+747 NKNASLEDSSEVFD

-783 ELKTLGEHPADGKP
+783 ELKTLGDHPTDGKP

-831 ALELIDKKM
+831 AIELIDKKM
-840 DKKPRKKKKTVKKKA
+840 DKKPKKKKKKSIKKTGSKKK
-855 TKKQPKE
+855 

>member
-40 GSVDPENNFAFEWE
+40 GSVDPENNFEFEWE

-62 LSEIYKAVE
+62 LSEIYKAAE
-71 QSDNL
+71 QSDTL
-76 YLATDPDREGE
+76 FLATDPDREGE

-100 KLLKNKVVKRVV
+100 KLLKDKSVKRVV

-118 SAVTKGIE
+118 TAVSRGIE
-126 NPRNIDDGLVSA
+126 NPREIDNSLVSA

-183 EIEAFNPEEYWKIKC
+183 EIESFNPDEYWKIKC
-198 KFSTSEKEEFEA
+198 TFSTDKNEKFDA
-210 NLTSYNSNKVEKH
+210 NLTSFKDKKVEKQ
-223 SFKNE
+223 SFKN
-228 DEAKNVLS
+228 
-236 SFKDQNFKISNISK
+236 KDQADEVLFAFNNNKFQISNISQ

-282 QIAQKLFQGIE
+282 QIAQKLFQGVE

-308 STELSKEAI
+308 STELSGEAI
-317 ESYRE
+317 SSYRE
-322 YLKENFSS
+322 YLKENFTDA
-330 EYLPSEIKT
+330 YLPEEIKT

-359 IKLSPDNIKKY
+359 IKITPDVVKKY

-397 RTSVDI
+397 RTSIDI
-403 ISNDTNLELR
+403 TSDDKILQLR
-413 ANGSIKKFDGFLNV
+413 ANGSIQKFDGFLNV
-427 YGEFKEKDIVANE
+427 YGEFKENDTSTNDESNDNTDNNE
-440 DEQEISESSDKLLPD
+440 KLLPD
-455 LTMDTNFSKQTPES
+455 LTMDTVLATHNPES

-542 YDFTADMEDKLDDIT
+542 YDFTADMENKLDDIT
-557 TGKISWTEFLSIFWK
+557 TGKISWTEFLSLFWK
-572 DFSKNVGDVM
+572 DFSKNINQVT

-597 KTHIFVS
+597 KSHIFKTEES
-604 DDSEK
+604 TNK
-609 KVTRVCPNGCG
+609 ITRVCPTGCG

-633 VGCANYPDC
+633 VGCTNYPDC

-665 EVTSKEIKLLSGRFG
+665 EATSKEIKLLNGRFG
-680 PYIQLGNM
+680 PYIQLGNI

-693 PKRASI
+693 PKRATI
-699 PKNISPNDID
+699 PKDISPKEID

-716 LSLPRKVGDHPE
+716 LSLPRKIGDHPE
-728 SGQEIM
+728 TGNEIF

-747 GKNATLEDNAEVFD
+747 NKNASLEDSSEVFD

-783 ELKTLGEHPADGKP
+783 ELKTLGDHPTDGKP

-831 ALELIDKKM
+831 AIELIDKKM
-840 DKKPRKKKKTVKKKA
+840 DKKPKKKKKKSIKKTASKKK
-855 TKKQPKE
+855 

>member
-40 GSVDPENNFAFEWE
+40 GSVDPENNFEFEWE

-62 LSEIYKAVE
+62 LSEIYKAAE
-71 QSDNL
+71 QSDTL
-76 YLATDPDREGE
+76 FLATDPDREGE

-100 KLLKNKVVKRVV
+100 KLLKDKSVKRVV

-118 SAVTKGIE
+118 TAVSRGIE
-126 NPRNIDDGLVSA
+126 NPREIDNSLVSA

-183 EIEAFNPEEYWKIKC
+183 EIESFNPDEYWKIKC
-198 KFSTSEKEEFEA
+198 TFSTDKNEKFDA
-210 NLTSYNSNKVEKH
+210 NLTSFKDKKVEKQ
-223 SFKNE
+223 SFKN
-228 DEAKNVLS
+228 
-236 SFKDQNFKISNISK
+236 KDQADEVLFAFNNNKFQISNISQ

-282 QIAQKLFQGIE
+282 QIAQKLFQGVE

-308 STELSKEAI
+308 STELSGEAI
-317 ESYRE
+317 SSYRE
-322 YLKENFSS
+322 YLKENFTDA
-330 EYLPSEIKT
+330 YLPEEIKT

-359 IKLSPDNIKKY
+359 IKITPDVVKKY

-403 ISNDTNLELR
+403 TSDDKILELR
-413 ANGSIKKFDGFLNV
+413 ANGSIQKFDGFLNV
-427 YGEFKEKDIVANE
+427 YGEFKEKDTSTNDESNE
-440 DEQEISESSDKLLPD
+440 NTDNNEKLLPD
-455 LTMDTNFSKQTPES
+455 LTMDTVFATHNPES

-542 YDFTADMEDKLDDIT
+542 YDFTADMENKLDDIT
-557 TGKISWTEFLSIFWK
+557 TGKISWTEFLSLFWK
-572 DFSKNVGDVM
+572 DFSKNINQVT

-597 KTHIFVS
+597 KSHIFKTEES
-604 DDSEK
+604 TNK
-609 KVTRVCPNGCG
+609 ITRVCPTGCG

-633 VGCANYPDC
+633 VGCTNYPDC

-665 EVTSKEIKLLSGRFG
+665 EATSKEIKLLNGRFG
-680 PYIQLGNM
+680 PYIQLGNI

-693 PKRASI
+693 PKRATI
-699 PKNISPNDID
+699 PKDISPKEID

-716 LSLPRKVGDHPE
+716 LSLPRKIGDHPE
-728 SGQEIM
+728 TGNEIF

-747 GKNATLEDNAEVFD
+747 NKNASLEDSSEVFD

-783 ELKTLGEHPADGKP
+783 ELKTLGDHPTDGKP

-831 ALELIDKKM
+831 AIELIDKKM
-840 DKKPRKKKKTVKKKA
+840 DKKPKKKKKKSIKKTASKKK
-855 TKKQPKE
+855 

>member
-40 GSVDPENNFAFEWE
+40 GSVDPENNFEFEWE

-62 LSEIYKAVE
+62 LSEIYKAAE
-71 QSDNL
+71 QSDTL
-76 YLATDPDREGE
+76 FLATDPDREGE

-100 KLLKNKVVKRVV
+100 KLLKDKSVKRVV

-118 SAVTKGIE
+118 SAVSRGIE
-126 NPRNIDDGLVSA
+126 NPREIDNSLVSA

-183 EIEAFNPEEYWKIKC
+183 EIESFNPDEYWKIKC
-198 KFSTSEKEEFEA
+198 TFSTDKNEKFDA
-210 NLTSYNSNKVEKH
+210 NLTSFKDKKVEKQ
-223 SFKNE
+223 SFKN
-228 DEAKNVLS
+228 
-236 SFKDQNFKISNISK
+236 KDQADEVLFAFNNNKFQISNISQ

-282 QIAQKLFQGIE
+282 QIAQKLFQGVE

-308 STELSKEAI
+308 STELSGEAI
-317 ESYRE
+317 SSYRE
-322 YLKENFSS
+322 YLKENFTDA
-330 EYLPSEIKT
+330 YLPEEIKT

-359 IKLSPDNIKKY
+359 IKITPDVVKKY

-397 RTSVDI
+397 RTSVDLTSDDKI
-403 ISNDTNLELR
+403 LQLR
-413 ANGSIKKFDGFLNV
+413 ANGSIQKFDGFLNV
-427 YGEFKEKDIVANE
+427 YGEFKENDTSTNDESNDNTDNNE
-440 DEQEISESSDKLLPD
+440 KLLPD
-455 LTMDTNFSKQTPES
+455 LTMDTVLATHNPES

-542 YDFTADMEDKLDDIT
+542 YDFTADMENKLDDIT
-557 TGKISWTEFLSIFWK
+557 TGKISWTEFLSLFWK
-572 DFSKNVGDVM
+572 DFSKNINQVT

-597 KTHIFVS
+597 KSHIFKTEES
-604 DDSEK
+604 TNK
-609 KVTRVCPNGCG
+609 ITRVCPTGCG

-633 VGCANYPDC
+633 VGCTNYPDC

-665 EVTSKEIKLLSGRFG
+665 EATSKEIKLLNGRFG
-680 PYIQLGNM
+680 PYIQLGNI

-693 PKRASI
+693 PKRATI
-699 PKNISPNDID
+699 PKDISPKEID

-716 LSLPRKVGDHPE
+716 LSLPRKIGDHPE
-728 SGQEIM
+728 TGNEIF

-747 GKNATLEDNAEVFD
+747 NKNASLEDSSEVFD

-783 ELKTLGEHPADGKP
+783 ELKTLGDHPTDGKP

-831 ALELIDKKM
+831 AIELIDKKM
-840 DKKPRKKKKTVKKKA
+840 DKKPKKKKKKSIKKTASKKK
-855 TKKQPKE
+855 